1 MPNGYYDTLEVR
13 EPAERE
19 LNLFTTLR
27 SHLRQQVESVPAL
40 QRQLEGV
47 DINSIQERADLAQIP
62 VVRKYE
68 LLAQQTQ
75 QRQASKNVQAG
86 DEISRIFGGFSSV
99 GWGKA
104 SRVYASPG
112 PLFEPEVARSDYW
125 RFARALYAAG
135 IRKNMLVHNCFSY
148 HFTPAGSMIET
159 AALALGCTVFPG
171 GVGQTEMQVQAIADL
186 KPNAYGGT
194 PSFLR
199 IIIERAKEMDVD
211 ISSIKHAL
219 FSAEAFPSSL
229 QQWFRERG
237 VEGYQAY
244 GTADLGLI
252 AYETPA
258 RDGLVLAED
267 IILEIVK
274 PGTSEPLPLGEV
286 GEVVITT
293 LNPDYPL
300 LRFGTGDL
308 SVIMPGLSPCGRTN
322 RRIRG
327 WMGRADQSAKIRGAM
342 VHPSLVDQVTKRHP
356 EVIKARLVVSGSMGK
371 DELAMYVEVAE
382 GANVNGQLKDSLTE
396 SIKEII
402 KLRSDIIFK
411 MPGEL
416 KNDGLVIE
424 DARSYE

>member
-1 MPNGYYDTLEVR
+1 MNNGFYDALEVQ

-27 SHLRQQVESVPAL
+27 SHLRGHIDNVPAL

-47 DINSIQERADLAQIP
+47 DITSLQEREDLAQIP

-75 QRQASKNVQAG
+75 QRQASTSVTPG
-86 DEISRIFGGFSSV
+86 DEINRIFGGFSAV
-99 GWGKA
+99 GWGQA

-125 RFARALYAAG
+125 RFARAMYAAG
-135 IRKNMLVHNCFSY
+135 VRKRMLVHNCFSY

-159 AALALGCTVFPG
+159 AAHAIGCTVFPA
-171 GVGQTEMQVQAIADL
+171 GVGQTEMQVQAIHDL

-199 IIIERAKEMDVD
+199 IILERAQEMGVDV
-211 ISSIKHAL
+211 SSIKHAL
-219 FSAEAFPSSL
+219 FSAEAFPPSL
-229 QQWFRERG
+229 QQWFKERG
-237 VEGYQAY
+237 VDGYQAY

-258 RDGLVLAED
+258 RDGLVLSED
-267 IILEIVK
+267 IIVEIVK
-274 PGTSEPLPLGEV
+274 PGTNEPVPDGEV
-286 GEVVITT
+286 GEVVVTT

-327 WMGRADQSAKIRGAM
+327 WMGRADQSAKVRGAM
-342 VHPSLVDQVTKRHP
+342 VHPSLVDQVVKRHP
-356 EVIKARLVVSGSMGK
+356 EVNKARLVVTGSMGK
-371 DELAMYVEVAE
+371 DELALHCEVAE
-382 GANVNGQLKDSLTE
+382 GANASLKEGIIE

-402 KLRSDIIFK
+402 KLRGDVVFK
-411 MPGEL
+411 ASGEL